1 MKIVIVAAGST
12 GDVLP
17 YTGVAARLVERG
29 HEVALAVASDLTGL
43 VTTRGLTAIPMPI
56 SVSELVAEHSP
67 LPGLRGRIDTVR
79 RLGEQV
85 NSRAEIIGRGALAAV
100 ADADLAVITPLS
112 ALLAALT
119 WGEIPTVGL
128 YLQPMMPTRDH
139 APVAFGQ
146 HSLGPLNRAAGRW
159 YLHSSAVPAW
169 PVVQRLRA
177 ERGLPP
183 LPAPAPYLDEV
194 FGPAHWPLLQGFSR
208 HVVPDPADLP
218 PSVRTVGYCWPLPEP
233 GWTPP
238 ANLVDFLEAGDPPA
252 VVSFGSMPVGDA
264 GRLRRTVI
272 AAARSAGLRVVLQ
285 AGWAG
290 LTGDDEPDVLH
301 VGDVP
306 HEWLLPRA
314 AAFVH
319 HAGAGTSAAGLRA
332 GVPAVAVPVLLDQPF
347 WGHRLAALGVAPPP
361 IPLHRIT
368 VERLADALRLVTT
381 DASYRLRAG
390 ALASRLEQ
398 EDGAGAAAEAIERV
412 GLGLPLLQ
420 RSDASVMNVNPQTGL
435 LD

>member
-1 MKIVIVAAGST
+1 MRIVIVAAGST

-29 HEVALAVASDLTGL
+29 HEVALAVASDVTGL
-43 VTTRGLTAIPMPI
+43 VTARGLTAIPLPI
-56 SVSELVAEHSP
+56 SVRELTAEFSP
-67 LPGLRGRIDTVR
+67 QPGLRGRLDTVR

-85 NSRAEIIGRGALAAV
+85 TSRAEIIGRGALAAV
-100 ADADLAVITPLS
+100 ENADLAVVTPLS
-112 ALLAALT
+112 AMLVALT

-128 YLQPMMPTRDH
+128 YLQPMMPTRNH
-139 APVAFGQ
+139 APVAFGLR
-146 HSLGPLNRAAGRW
+146 SLGPLNRAAGRW
-159 YLHSSAVPAW
+159 YLHSSAGPSW

-183 LPAPAPYLDEV
+183 LPAPARYLDDV
-194 FGPAHWPLLQGFSR
+194 FSQARWPLLQGFSR

-218 PSVRTVGYCWPLPEP
+218 GAVRTVGYCWPLPAP
-233 GWTPP
+233 NWTPP
-238 ANLVDFLEAGDPPA
+238 ADLIDFLEAGDPPV

-264 GRLRRTVI
+264 TGLRRTVL
-272 AAARSAGLRVVLQ
+272 AAARSAGLRVIFQ

-301 VGDVP
+301 IGHVP

-332 GVPAVAVPVLLDQPF
+332 GVPAVPVPVLLDQPF
-347 WGHRLAALGVAPPP
+347 WAHRLAALGVAWKP
-361 IPLHRIT
+361 IPLHRLT
-368 VERLADALRLVTT
+368 ADRLANALRLVTT
-381 DASYRLRAG
+381 DASYRRRAG
-390 ALASRLEQ
+390 ELAALLDQ
-398 EDGAGAAAEAIERV
+398 EDGAGVAAAAIERI
-412 GLGLPLLQ
+412 GTGLPL
-420 RSDASVMNVNPQTGL
+420 DGV
-435 LD
+435 